1 MPAFHM
7 LGLRESLRGYCF
19 RMMQDFVVHL
29 VFLQTIDQSFWD
41 FHNRLRG
48 KKYHFPRLSLVPGQ
62 SRWNAPFRIFAP
74 SALSRLLKAAERCA
88 FQDAS
93 AWQTRATIP
102 AFWSAA
108 LLHRFRSTR
117 CSYVSAIEKS
127 AIKLRNSKTEHRRE
141 AYGVR
146 KAYVW
151 LYAKFA
157 KTNMTRRLKWS
168 LAGSTTRS
176 TASSARSTRWRR
188 FARNATAGLWD
199 TVLKPT
205 DKFSAASTAPEK
217 PAKRN

>member
-1 MPAFHM
+1 MLVSRFYHDDLGMMPAFHM

-127 AIKLRNSKTEHRRE
+127 QLSFGTVKLNTAAKLTACERLM
-141 AYGVR
+141 YGYMRSLR
-146 KAYVW
+146 KRIRKGV
-151 LYAKFA
+151 
-157 KTNMTRRLKWS
+157 
-168 LAGSTTRS
+168 
-176 TASSARSTRWRR
+176 
-188 FARNATAGLWD
+188 
-199 TVLKPT
+199 
-205 DKFSAASTAPEK
+205 
-217 PAKRN
+217 

>member
-1 MPAFHM
+1 MECA
-7 LGLRESLRGYCF
+7 LQNLRAQCVEPLIESRGALR
-19 RMMQDFVVHL
+19 
-29 VFLQTIDQSFWD
+29 I
-41 FHNRLRG
+41 
-48 KKYHFPRLSLVPGQ
+48 PRRKRVANTCN
-62 SRWNAPFRIFAP
+62 NAPHFGVR
-74 SALSRLLKAAERCA
+74 RCCAA
-88 FQDAS
+88 FD
-93 AWQTRATIP
+93 P
-102 AFWSAA
+102 
-108 LLHRFRSTR
+108 R

-141 AYGVR
+141 ACGVR

-151 LYAKFA
+151 LHAKFA
-157 KTNMTRRLKWS
+157 RTNMTRRLKWS

>member
-1 MPAFHM
+1 M
-7 LGLRESLRGYCF
+7 
-19 RMMQDFVVHL
+19 
-29 VFLQTIDQSFWD
+29 
-41 FHNRLRG
+41 
-48 KKYHFPRLSLVPGQ
+48 
-62 SRWNAPFRIFAP
+62 
-74 SALSRLLKAAERCA
+74 
-88 FQDAS
+88 
-93 AWQTRATIP
+93 P

-108 LLHRFRSTR
+108 PLHRFRSTR

-188 FARNATAGLWD
+188 FARNETDGLWD
-199 TVLKPT
+199 RVLKPK
-205 DKFSAASTAPEK
+205 DNLSAAYSALEK
-217 PAKRN
+217 SAK